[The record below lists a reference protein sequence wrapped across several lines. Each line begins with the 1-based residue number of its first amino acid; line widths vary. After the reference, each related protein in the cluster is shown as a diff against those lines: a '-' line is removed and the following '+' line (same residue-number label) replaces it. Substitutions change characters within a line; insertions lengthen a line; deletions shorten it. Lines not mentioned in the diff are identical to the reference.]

1 MRSLKKYKKIEKQKK
16 KKINKWKIQ
25 IKNYLKNL
33 QIKMVLK

>member
-33 QIKMVLK
+33 